1 MHISPARQA
10 AFNILLHLETS
21 HLFAVDLLHNSPV
34 NQLDPRD
41 RNLVQE
47 LVLGILRRRNQLDFL
62 IEKLSGSFP
71 ASLDREV
78 LAALRLGVYQIR
90 YLEKVPKSAAVNDS
104 VELTKRA
111 RKRSAAG
118 LVNAVLRKCDRRPL
132 DRFLSN
138 LDNQKAESLRLGHPA
153 WLIERWSRSL
163 GHDTARQLAER
174 NNLPPPITL
183 RVPIGETQRQEVLDS
198 LAGERVVVRP
208 CRFSPVSVRV
218 LKGSVQT
225 TDAFRRG
232 RVAIQDEAS
241 QLVTFL
247 LGVREADT
255 VLDLCAAPGMKTR
268 HLSNLAAKVRIL
280 ACDVSLERLKT
291 ARRLSKAGLESS
303 QAPRQPFWICCDGT
317 RQLPF
322 ETRFEK
328 VLVDAPCS
336 GTGTLARNP
345 EIKWRLSPDD
355 PAQYADLQRKLLLI
369 GFQNLKPGGRLVYA
383 TCSLEP
389 EENEEVVRSVLAD
402 EPGLDLISR
411 DQLIQEHPS
420 LDNLFDSHGFFRTQP
435 GRDDMDGF
443 FAAMLTRNS
452 GAGAELRE

>member
-1 MHISPARQA
+1 MRISPARQA
-10 AFNILLHLETS
+10 AFKILLRLETS
-21 HLFAVDLLHNSPV
+21 RLFAVDLLHRSPV
-34 NQLDPRD
+34 NELDPRD

-62 IEKLSGSFP
+62 IEKLSGSVA

-90 YLEKVPKSAAVNDS
+90 YLEKVPQSAAVNDA

-132 DRFLSN
+132 DRFLAG
-138 LDNQKAESLRLGHPA
+138 LDNPEAESLRFGHPA
-153 WLIERWSRSL
+153 WLLEKWSRSL
-163 GHDTARQLAER
+163 GHDAALQLAQR
-174 NNLPPPITL
+174 NNLPPPLTL
-183 RVPIGETQRQEVLDS
+183 RVLTSKAQRQEILDS
-198 LAGERVVVRP
+198 VAGERVVVRP
-208 CRFSPVSVRV
+208 CRFSPVGIRV
-218 LKGSVQT
+218 LEGSVQT

-241 QLVTFL
+241 QLVPFL
-247 LGVREADT
+247 LRIREADT

-268 HLSNLAAKVRIL
+268 HLAGLAVKGRIL
-280 ACDVSLERLKT
+280 ACDLSLRRLKT
-291 ARRLSKAGLESS
+291 ARRLSRASVAGS
-303 QAPRQPFWICCDGT
+303 QASRQPFWICCDGT

-322 ETRFEK
+322 TTRFEK

-345 EIKWRLSPDD
+345 EIKWRLSPHD
-355 PAQYADLQRKLLLI
+355 PARQGDLQRKLLAT
-369 GFQNLKPGGRLVYA
+369 GVRSLKPGGRLVYA

-389 EENEEVVRSVLAD
+389 EENEQVVRSVLAD
-402 EPGLDLISR
+402 EPGVALLSR
-411 DQLIQEHPS
+411 DQLIQEHPT
-420 LDNLFDSHGFFRTQP
+420 LHDLFDAHGFFRTQP
-435 GRDDMDGF
+435 ARDDMDGF
-443 FAAMLTRNS
+443 FAAILIRNS
-452 GAGAELRE
+452 GA